1 MNNNMYKI
9 VLNNYFYNKVTYL
22 YIQIENRRTF
32 YFKMDNNDAHPAR
45 SNSTEEA
52 YLTLVNSYINA
63 TRDILNGY
71 MTFENG
77 LTRTINNRVLL
88 NLINTN
94 SASASTRAARAR
106 APEQV
111 EEPSSVIETPIVQRE
126 TQMPDTPVRPSL
138 RFHSNPSS
146 SPFQIPTPVRLMSRL
161 DTPAV
166 EEREREPLFTL
177 PRRRVGGL
185 SQPQLQPQLQP
196 QSREDPVPRQT
207 FAGAARA
214 AGGAAGVSSPTSA
227 PPFASTFVRYRL
239 PVQIGAPRRVPATS
253 AAATADTGAST
264 ATTIP
269 RNFLEVPTFSPPQS
283 PHQSPS
289 PLSHSI
295 SPVRQRQQREQR
307 QQEQEQQEQQQQR
320 ELNSLSPIL
329 PVEPTPLPPAPSL
342 TSTASRLMLNLLDT
356 PRLNDSLI
364 YYTQII
370 DRELSRSR
378 QGHTLSYDVIQQQ
391 TKIIPYCTIN
401 NPLNDICPI
410 SQVPFDL
417 IDSVMQINSCKHNFN
432 PYSLIRWFDTHSTC
446 PMCRRQINL
455 DVENEENEDND
466 DEQTIHMY
474 NEEEEEPYRSES
486 NRSESNR
493 YNENNYSFDSEF

>member
-1 MNNNMYKI
+1 
-9 VLNNYFYNKVTYL
+9 
-22 YIQIENRRTF
+22 
-32 YFKMDNNDAHPAR
+32 MDNNDSHPTR

-77 LTRTINNRVLL
+77 LTRTINNRVLI

-94 SASASTRAARAR
+94 TNSAASRAATARATAR
-106 APEQV
+106 APEQA
-111 EEPSSVIETPIVQRE
+111 EEPSVIETPIVQRE
-126 TQMPDTPVRPSL
+126 TQMPDTPARPSL

-166 EEREREPLFTL
+166 EEREREHLFTL
-177 PRRRVGGL
+177 PRRRVGL
-185 SQPQLQPQLQP
+185 SQP
-196 QSREDPVPRQT
+196 REDPSDPVPRQT
-207 FAGAARA
+207 FAGAA
-214 AGGAAGVSSPTSA
+214 AGVSSPTPT

-239 PVQIGAPRRVPATS
+239 PVPIGPPRRIPATS
-253 AAATADTGAST
+253 ATADTT
-264 ATTIP
+264 APHTAATIP
-269 RNFLEVPTFSPPQS
+269 RNLLEVPIFSPP
-283 PHQSPS
+283 QSPS

-295 SPVRQRQQREQR
+295 SPVRQRQQEQR
-307 QQEQEQQEQQQQR
+307 QQQQQRQQR

-356 PRLNDSLI
+356 PRFNDSLI

-446 PMCRRQINL
+446 PMCRRQINV
-455 DVENEENEDND
+455 DVENQENNDD

-474 NEEEEEPYRSES
+474 NEQEEEPY
-486 NRSESNR
+486 RSESNR
-493 YNENNYSFDSEF
+493 YNENNYS

>member
-1 MNNNMYKI
+1 
-9 VLNNYFYNKVTYL
+9 
-22 YIQIENRRTF
+22 
-32 YFKMDNNDAHPAR
+32 MDNDSPPTR

-52 YLTLVNSYINA
+52 YITLVNSYINA

-77 LTRTINNRVLL
+77 LTRTINNRVL
-88 NLINTN
+88 INFINNN
-94 SASASTRAARAR
+94 SASASSAPRGATATASTATATATAR
-106 APEQV
+106 APE
-111 EEPSSVIETPIVQRE
+111 PSVSVIETPVVQRE
-126 TQMPDTPVRPSL
+126 TTQMPDTPARPSL

-146 SPFQIPTPVRLMSRL
+146 SPFQIPTPVRLTSRL
-161 DTPAV
+161 DTPVV
-166 EEREREPLFTL
+166 EEREPFFTL
-177 PRRRVGGL
+177 PRRRVGL
-185 SQPQLQPQLQP
+185 SQPQSQLRDDP
-196 QSREDPVPRQT
+196 VDPVPRQT
-207 FAGAARA
+207 FAGAA
-214 AGGAAGVSSPTSA
+214 SPTPT

-239 PVQIGAPRRVPATS
+239 PVPIGPPRRVPATS
-253 AAATADTGAST
+253 ASDDTGAST
-264 ATTIP
+264 ATTIH
-269 RNFLEVPTFSPPQS
+269 RNLLEVPNFSPPE
-283 PHQSPS
+283 SPS

-295 SPVRQRQQREQR
+295 SPVRQRQQQER
-307 QQEQEQQEQQQQR
+307 QQQERQQQERQQQERQQR

-329 PVEPTPLPPAPSL
+329 PVEPTHLPPAPSL

-356 PRLNDSLI
+356 PRFNDSLV

-446 PMCRRQINL
+446 PMCRQQINV
-455 DVENEENEDND
+455 DVDEDY

-474 NEEEEEPYRSES
+474 NNDGNEEPYRSES
-486 NRSESNR
+486 NRSELNR
-493 YNENNYSFDSEF
+493 YNENNYNFDSEL

>member
-94 SASASTRAARAR
+94 SASASTTAARAR
-106 APEQV
+106 APEQ
-111 EEPSSVIETPIVQRE
+111 PSVVETPIVQRE
-126 TQMPDTPVRPSL
+126 TQMPDTPARPSL

-185 SQPQLQPQLQP
+185 SQPQLQPQ
-196 QSREDPVPRQT
+196 SRDDPVPRQT
-207 FAGAARA
+207 FAA
-214 AGGAAGVSSPTSA
+214 GAAGVSSPTPT

-253 AAATADTGAST
+253 ASATATADTGAST
-264 ATTIP
+264 AATTIL

-295 SPVRQRQQREQR
+295 SPVRQRQQRQQREQR
-307 QQEQEQQEQQQQR
+307 QQQEQEQQQQR

-342 TSTASRLMLNLLDT
+342 TSAASRLMLNLLDT

-474 NEEEEEPYRSES
+474 NEQEEEPYRSESNRSES

-493 YNENNYSFDSEF
+493 YNENNYNYNFDSEF

>member
-1 MNNNMYKI
+1 
-9 VLNNYFYNKVTYL
+9 
-22 YIQIENRRTF
+22 
-32 YFKMDNNDAHPAR
+32 MDNDSPPTR

-52 YLTLVNSYINA
+52 YITLVNSYINA

-77 LTRTINNRVLL
+77 LTRTINNRVL
-88 NLINTN
+88 INFINNN
-94 SASASTRAARAR
+94 SASASRGATATASTATAR
-106 APEQV
+106 APE
-111 EEPSSVIETPIVQRE
+111 PSVSVIETPVVQRE
-126 TQMPDTPVRPSL
+126 TTQMPDTPARPSL

-146 SPFQIPTPVRLMSRL
+146 SPFQIPTPVRLTSRL
-161 DTPAV
+161 DTPVV
-166 EEREREPLFTL
+166 EEREPFFTL
-177 PRRRVGGL
+177 PRRRVGL
-185 SQPQLQPQLQP
+185 SQPQPQL
-196 QSREDPVPRQT
+196 RDDTVDPVPRQT
-207 FAGAARA
+207 FAGAA
-214 AGGAAGVSSPTSA
+214 SPTPT

-239 PVQIGAPRRVPATS
+239 PVPIGPPRRVPATS
-253 AAATADTGAST
+253 ASDDTGAST
-264 ATTIP
+264 ATTIH
-269 RNFLEVPTFSPPQS
+269 RNLLEVPNFSPPE
-283 PHQSPS
+283 SPS

-295 SPVRQRQQREQR
+295 SPVRQRQQQER
-307 QQEQEQQEQQQQR
+307 QQQERQQR

-329 PVEPTPLPPAPSL
+329 PVEPTHLPPAPSL

-356 PRLNDSLI
+356 PRFNDSLV

-446 PMCRRQINL
+446 PMCRQQINVDV
-455 DVENEENEDND
+455 DVENEDY

-474 NEEEEEPYRSES
+474 NNDGNEEPYRSEL
-486 NRSESNR
+486 NR
-493 YNENNYSFDSEF
+493 YNENNYNFDSES

>member
-32 YFKMDNNDAHPAR
+32 YFKMDNNDSHPTR

-77 LTRTINNRVLL
+77 LTRTINNRVLI

-94 SASASTRAARAR
+94 SASASTTAARARAR

-111 EEPSSVIETPIVQRE
+111 EEPSVIETPIGQRE
-126 TQMPDTPVRPSL
+126 TQMPDTPARPSL

-177 PRRRVGGL
+177 PRRRFGGL
-185 SQPQLQPQLQP
+185 SQPQLQP
-196 QSREDPVPRQT
+196 QSREDPVTTQT
-207 FAGAARA
+207 FAGA
-214 AGGAAGVSSPTSA
+214 AAGVSSPTHA

-253 AAATADTGAST
+253 ASASTSTSTTTDTGA
-264 ATTIP
+264 ATSSTIP

-307 QQEQEQQEQQQQR
+307 QQEQQQQR

-446 PMCRRQINL
+446 PMCRRQINV
-455 DVENEENEDND
+455 DVENEENEGD

-474 NEEEEEPYRSES
+474 NEEEEPY
-486 NRSESNR
+486 RSESNR
-493 YNENNYSFDSEF
+493 YNEHNYNFDSEF

>member
-1 MNNNMYKI
+1 
-9 VLNNYFYNKVTYL
+9 
-22 YIQIENRRTF
+22 
-32 YFKMDNNDAHPAR
+32 MDNDSPPTR

-52 YLTLVNSYINA
+52 YVTLVNSYINA

-77 LTRTINNRVLL
+77 LTRTINNRVL
-88 NLINTN
+88 INFINNN
-94 SASASTRAARAR
+94 SASASSAPRGATAAASTATATATAR
-106 APEQV
+106 APE
-111 EEPSSVIETPIVQRE
+111 PSVSVIETPVVQRE
-126 TQMPDTPVRPSL
+126 TTQMPDTPARPSL

-146 SPFQIPTPVRLMSRL
+146 SPFQIPTPVRLTSRL
-161 DTPAV
+161 DTPVV
-166 EEREREPLFTL
+166 EEREPFFTL
-177 PRRRVGGL
+177 PRRRVGL
-185 SQPQLQPQLQP
+185 SQPQPQL
-196 QSREDPVPRQT
+196 RDDTVDPVPRQT
-207 FAGAARA
+207 FAGAA
-214 AGGAAGVSSPTSA
+214 SPTPT

-239 PVQIGAPRRVPATS
+239 PVPIGPPRRVPATS
-253 AAATADTGAST
+253 ASDDTGAST
-264 ATTIP
+264 ATTIH
-269 RNFLEVPTFSPPQS
+269 RNLLEVPNFSPPE
-283 PHQSPS
+283 SPS

-295 SPVRQRQQREQR
+295 SPVRQRQQQER
-307 QQEQEQQEQQQQR
+307 QQQERQQQERQQR

-329 PVEPTPLPPAPSL
+329 PVEPTHLPPAPSL

-356 PRLNDSLI
+356 PRFNDSLV

-370 DRELSRSR
+370 ERELSRSR

-446 PMCRRQINL
+446 PMCRQQINVDV
-455 DVENEENEDND
+455 DVENEDY

-474 NEEEEEPYRSES
+474 NNDGNEEPYRSEL
-486 NRSESNR
+486 NR
-493 YNENNYSFDSEF
+493 YNENNYNFDSEL

>member
-1 MNNNMYKI
+1 MNNH
-9 VLNNYFYNKVTYL
+9 LNTIL
-22 YIQIENRRTF
+22 
-32 YFKMDNNDAHPAR
+32 
-45 SNSTEEA
+45 NSSEES
-52 YLTLVNSYINA
+52 YLTLVQSYMNIS
-63 TRDILNGY
+63 RDILNGY

-77 LTRTINNRVLL
+77 LTRTINNRVL
-88 NLINTN
+88 INFINNN
-94 SASASTRAARAR
+94 SASASSASRGATAAAPTTTAR
-106 APEQV
+106 APE
-111 EEPSSVIETPIVQRE
+111 PSVSVIETPVVQRE
-126 TQMPDTPVRPSL
+126 TTQMPDTPARPSL

-146 SPFQIPTPVRLMSRL
+146 SPFQIPTPVRLTSRL
-161 DTPAV
+161 DTPVV
-166 EEREREPLFTL
+166 EERESFFTL
-177 PRRRVGGL
+177 PRRRVGL
-185 SQPQLQPQLQP
+185 SQLQSQPQL
-196 QSREDPVPRQT
+196 RDDTVDPVPRQT
-207 FAGAARA
+207 FAGAA
-214 AGGAAGVSSPTSA
+214 AGAST

-239 PVQIGAPRRVPATS
+239 PVPIGPPRRVPATS
-253 AAATADTGAST
+253 ASDDTGAST

-269 RNFLEVPTFSPPQS
+269 RNLLEVPIFSPPES
-283 PHQSPS
+283 PPPESPS

-295 SPVRQRQQREQR
+295 SPVRQRQQQDR
-307 QQEQEQQEQQQQR
+307 QQR

-329 PVEPTPLPPAPSL
+329 PVEPTQLPPAPSL

-356 PRLNDSLI
+356 PRFNDSLV

-446 PMCRRQINL
+446 PMCRQQINV
-455 DVENEENEDND
+455 DVENEENND

-474 NEEEEEPYRSES
+474 NNDGNEEPYRSEL
-486 NRSESNR
+486 NR
-493 YNENNYSFDSEF
+493 YNENNYNFDSEL

>member
-1 MNNNMYKI
+1 
-9 VLNNYFYNKVTYL
+9 
-22 YIQIENRRTF
+22 
-32 YFKMDNNDAHPAR
+32 MDNDSPPTR

-52 YLTLVNSYINA
+52 YITLVNSYINA

-77 LTRTINNRVLL
+77 LTRTINNRVL
-88 NLINTN
+88 INFINNN
-94 SASASTRAARAR
+94 SASASRGATATASTATAR
-106 APEQV
+106 APE
-111 EEPSSVIETPIVQRE
+111 PSVSVIETPVVQRE
-126 TQMPDTPVRPSL
+126 TTQMPDTPARPSL

-146 SPFQIPTPVRLMSRL
+146 SPFQIPTPVRLTSRL
-161 DTPAV
+161 DTPVV
-166 EEREREPLFTL
+166 EEREPFFTL
-177 PRRRVGGL
+177 PRRRVGL
-185 SQPQLQPQLQP
+185 SQPQPQL
-196 QSREDPVPRQT
+196 RDDTVDPVPRQT
-207 FAGAARA
+207 FAGAA
-214 AGGAAGVSSPTSA
+214 SPTPT

-239 PVQIGAPRRVPATS
+239 PVPIGPPRRVPATS
-253 AAATADTGAST
+253 ASDDTGAST
-264 ATTIP
+264 ATTIH
-269 RNFLEVPTFSPPQS
+269 RNLLEVPNFSPPE
-283 PHQSPS
+283 SPS

-295 SPVRQRQQREQR
+295 SPVRQRQQQER
-307 QQEQEQQEQQQQR
+307 QQQERQQQERQQR

-329 PVEPTPLPPAPSL
+329 PVEPTHLPPAPSL

-356 PRLNDSLI
+356 PRFNDSLV

-446 PMCRRQINL
+446 PMCRQQINVDV
-455 DVENEENEDND
+455 DVENEDY

-474 NEEEEEPYRSES
+474 NNDGNEEPYRSEL
-486 NRSESNR
+486 NR
-493 YNENNYSFDSEF
+493 YNENNYNFDSES

>member
-1 MNNNMYKI
+1 
-9 VLNNYFYNKVTYL
+9 
-22 YIQIENRRTF
+22 
-32 YFKMDNNDAHPAR
+32 MDNDSSPTR

-52 YLTLVNSYINA
+52 YITLVNSYINA

-77 LTRTINNRVLL
+77 LTRTINNRVL
-88 NLINTN
+88 INFINNN
-94 SASASTRAARAR
+94 SASASSVSSASRGATAAAPTETAR
-106 APEQV
+106 APL
-111 EEPSSVIETPIVQRE
+111 EPSVSVIETPIVQRE
-126 TQMPDTPVRPSL
+126 TTQMPDTPARPSL

-161 DTPAV
+161 DTPV
-166 EEREREPLFTL
+166 EEREPFFTL
-177 PRRRVGGL
+177 PRRRVGL
-185 SQPQLQPQLQP
+185 SQLQSQPQLRDDPV
-196 QSREDPVPRQT
+196 DPVPRQT
-207 FAGAARA
+207 FAGAA
-214 AGGAAGVSSPTSA
+214 AGAST

-239 PVQIGAPRRVPATS
+239 PVPIGPPRRVPATS
-253 AAATADTGAST
+253 TSASDDTAPHHAAAATT

-269 RNFLEVPTFSPPQS
+269 RNLLEVPIFSPPE
-283 PHQSPS
+283 SPS

-295 SPVRQRQQREQR
+295 SPVRQRQQQER
-307 QQEQEQQEQQQQR
+307 QQQERQQQERQQQEQQR
-320 ELNSLSPIL
+320 ELNFLSPIL

-342 TSTASRLMLNLLDT
+342 TSTASTFVRYILDT
-356 PRLNDSLI
+356 PRFNDSLV

-446 PMCRRQINL
+446 PMCRQQINV
-455 DVENEENEDND
+455 DVENEENND

-474 NEEEEEPYRSES
+474 NEQEEEPYRSEL
-486 NRSESNR
+486 NR
-493 YNENNYSFDSEF
+493 YNENNYNFDSEL

>member
-32 YFKMDNNDAHPAR
+32 YFKMDNNDSHPTR

-77 LTRTINNRVLL
+77 LTRTINNRVLI

-94 SASASTRAARAR
+94 SASASTTAARAR
-106 APEQV
+106 APEQ
-111 EEPSSVIETPIVQRE
+111 PSVVETPIVQRE
-126 TQMPDTPVRPSL
+126 TQMPDTPARPSL

-166 EEREREPLFTL
+166 EEREREREPLFTL

-185 SQPQLQPQLQP
+185 SQPQLQPQP

-207 FAGAARA
+207 FAGAAGAAGA
-214 AGGAAGVSSPTSA
+214 AGGAAGVSSPTPT

-253 AAATADTGAST
+253 ASASATTDTGA
-264 ATTIP
+264 ATSSTIP
-269 RNFLEVPTFSPPQS
+269 RNLLEVPNFSPPQS

-307 QQEQEQQEQQQQR
+307 QQEQQQQR

-342 TSTASRLMLNLLDT
+342 TSAASRLMLNLLDT

-391 TKIIPYCTIN
+391 TKIVPYCTIN

-455 DVENEENEDND
+455 DVENEENEGD

-474 NEEEEEPYRSES
+474 NEEEEPYRSES

-493 YNENNYSFDSEF
+493 YNENNYNFDSEF

>member
-32 YFKMDNNDAHPAR
+32 YFKMDNNDSHPTR

-77 LTRTINNRVLL
+77 LTRTINNRVLI

-94 SASASTRAARAR
+94 SASASTRAARV
-106 APEQV
+106 PEQV
-111 EEPSSVIETPIVQRE
+111 EEPSVIETPIVQRE
-126 TQMPDTPVRPSL
+126 TQMPDTPARPSL

-185 SQPQLQPQLQP
+185 SQPQLQPQVQP
-196 QSREDPVPRQT
+196 QSRDDPVPRQT
-207 FAGAARA
+207 FA
-214 AGGAAGVSSPTSA
+214 AGVAGVAGVSSPTPT

-253 AAATADTGAST
+253 ASATADTDAAT

-269 RNFLEVPTFSPPQS
+269 RNLLEVPTFSPPQS

-307 QQEQEQQEQQQQR
+307 HQEQQQQR

-342 TSTASRLMLNLLDT
+342 TSAASRLMLNLLDT

-370 DRELSRSR
+370 DREFTRSR

-391 TKIIPYCTIN
+391 TKIVPYCTIN

-474 NEEEEEPYRSES
+474 NEEEEPYRSES
-486 NRSESNR
+486 NRS
-493 YNENNYSFDSEF
+493 NENNYNYNFDSEF

>member
-1 MNNNMYKI
+1 
-9 VLNNYFYNKVTYL
+9 
-22 YIQIENRRTF
+22 
-32 YFKMDNNDAHPAR
+32 MDNDSSPTR

-52 YLTLVNSYINA
+52 YITLVNSYINA

-77 LTRTINNRVLL
+77 LTRTINNRVL
-88 NLINTN
+88 INFIN
-94 SASASTRAARAR
+94 NSSASASSASSASRAATAAAPTATAR
-106 APEQV
+106 APE
-111 EEPSSVIETPIVQRE
+111 PSVSVIETPIVQRE
-126 TQMPDTPVRPSL
+126 TTQMPDTPARPSL

-166 EEREREPLFTL
+166 EEREPFFTL
-177 PRRRVGGL
+177 PRRRVGL
-185 SQPQLQPQLQP
+185 SQLQSQPQLRDDPV
-196 QSREDPVPRQT
+196 DPVPRQT
-207 FAGAARA
+207 FAGAA
-214 AGGAAGVSSPTSA
+214 AGAST

-239 PVQIGAPRRVPATS
+239 PVPFGPPRRVPVTS
-253 AAATADTGAST
+253 ASASDDTAAST

-269 RNFLEVPTFSPPQS
+269 RNLLEVPIFSPPES
-283 PHQSPS
+283 PPESPS

-295 SPVRQRQQREQR
+295 SPVRQRQQQER
-307 QQEQEQQEQQQQR
+307 QQQERQQQERQQQERQQR
-320 ELNSLSPIL
+320 ELNFLSPIL

-356 PRLNDSLI
+356 PRFNDSLV

-446 PMCRRQINL
+446 PMCRQQINV
-455 DVENEENEDND
+455 DVDEDY

-474 NEEEEEPYRSES
+474 NNDGNEEPYRSES
-486 NRSESNR
+486 NRSELNR
-493 YNENNYSFDSEF
+493 YNENNYNFDSEL

>member
-1 MNNNMYKI
+1 
-9 VLNNYFYNKVTYL
+9 
-22 YIQIENRRTF
+22 
-32 YFKMDNNDAHPAR
+32 MDNDSPPTR

-52 YLTLVNSYINA
+52 YITLVNSYINA

-77 LTRTINNRVLL
+77 LTRTINNRVL
-88 NLINTN
+88 INFINNN
-94 SASASTRAARAR
+94 SASASRGATATASTATAR
-106 APEQV
+106 APE
-111 EEPSSVIETPIVQRE
+111 PSVSVIETPVVQRE
-126 TQMPDTPVRPSL
+126 TTQMPDTPARPSL

-146 SPFQIPTPVRLMSRL
+146 SPFQIPTPVRLTSRL
-161 DTPAV
+161 DTPVV
-166 EEREREPLFTL
+166 EEREPFFTL
-177 PRRRVGGL
+177 PRRRVGL
-185 SQPQLQPQLQP
+185 SQPQPQL
-196 QSREDPVPRQT
+196 RDDTVDPVPRQT
-207 FAGAARA
+207 FAGAA
-214 AGGAAGVSSPTSA
+214 SPTPT

-239 PVQIGAPRRVPATS
+239 PVPIGPPRRVPATS
-253 AAATADTGAST
+253 ASDDTGAST
-264 ATTIP
+264 ATTIH
-269 RNFLEVPTFSPPQS
+269 RNLLEVPNFSPPE
-283 PHQSPS
+283 SPS

-295 SPVRQRQQREQR
+295 SPVRQRQQQER
-307 QQEQEQQEQQQQR
+307 QQQERQQQERQQQERQQR

-329 PVEPTPLPPAPSL
+329 PVEPTHLPPAPSL

-356 PRLNDSLI
+356 PRFNDSLV

-446 PMCRRQINL
+446 PMCRQQINVDV
-455 DVENEENEDND
+455 DVENEDY

-474 NEEEEEPYRSES
+474 NNDGHEEPYRSEL
-486 NRSESNR
+486 NR
-493 YNENNYSFDSEF
+493 YNENNYNFDSES